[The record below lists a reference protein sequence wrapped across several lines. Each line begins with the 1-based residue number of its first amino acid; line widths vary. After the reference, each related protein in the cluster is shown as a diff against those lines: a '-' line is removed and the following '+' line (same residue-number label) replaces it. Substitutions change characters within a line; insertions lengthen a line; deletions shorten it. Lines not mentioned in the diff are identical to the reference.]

1 MPAFALNDSPIASG
15 YLSLPLRGRPVGDFL
30 VAEPWDE
37 RRLQEGAA
45 TLRMELDDQ
54 VATWQGTVRLS
65 PHPENWTMARFVG
78 GADGLGKTLKP
89 RYYQGIPYRTVLTD
103 AIREAGE
110 RPGRIDLGSVA
121 ARYTR
126 RAMTLADLLT
136 LLVPEGM
143 VWRINEWGELDVVT
157 PTWAKAKPA
166 YATERAAPAAW
177 EVVMDLTLRPGTTL
191 ELYLGGVKAQVRVER
206 VVHRIKPTRLVTE
219 VWRA

>member
-1 MPAFALNDSPIASG
+1 MPAFNLNDSPIASG

-54 VATWQGTVRLS
+54 VVTWKGTVRLY

-78 GADGLGKTLKP
+78 GADGLNRLLKP

-110 RPGRIDLGSVA
+110 TPGRIDLGGVA
-121 ARYTR
+121 TRYTR

-136 LLVPEGM
+136 LLVPDGM
-143 VWRINEWGELDVVT
+143 VWRINDRGELDVVT
-157 PTWAKAKPA
+157 PTWESSGPA
-166 YATERAAPAAW
+166 YAVEGIAHGAW

-191 ELYLGGVKAQVRVER
+191 ELYLGGAKSRARVER
-206 VVHRIKPTRLVTE
+206 VVHRIDPKRLVTE